1 MILHFDQVKSPA
13 SVSKRINI
21 ESLVEQKMPPSPGG
35 LMRLTQ
41 ILRDYSIT
49 RNRIVEAIR
58 YEPVLV
64 ARILRLAN
72 SPVYSLERE
81 VILVDEAI
89 GAIGNQAIY
98 DIVIVEFAT
107 RTFRNRGNNSETERK
122 IWEHSLAVA
131 ILSRE
136 ISQILEMRGLEES
149 FVCGLLHDFGKFLLF
164 NHDNKGYSEI
174 LDIDNE
180 FEMLK
185 AEVKQYGYNHSEVG
199 SLVARRWN
207 LPDDVCY
214 SILNHHNPSQSEHPK
229 IVEHIIDIADTL
241 ANVNG
246 YGLRQEENSK
256 LQASESA
263 MKLGLNEKLLEVIW
277 NGAEGKIAEIVKT
290 FS

>member
-13 SVSKRINI
+13 PVSKRINI

-35 LMRLTQ
+35 LMRLTE
-41 ILRDYSIT
+41 ILRDYNSSK
-49 RNRIVEAIR
+49 RQIVEAIR
-58 YEPVLV
+58 YEPILV

-72 SPVYSLERE
+72 SPIYSLERE

-89 GAIGNQAIY
+89 SAIGNQAIY
-98 DIVIVEFAT
+98 DIVVIEFAA
-107 RTFRNRGNNSETERK
+107 RTFRNRGSQSETERK

-131 ILSRE
+131 ILARE
-136 ISQILEMRGLEES
+136 ISQILEMRGTEEA
-149 FVCGLLHDFGKFLLF
+149 FICGLLHDFGKFLLL
-164 NHDNKGYSEI
+164 NHDSEGYSEI
-174 LDIDNE
+174 LDFDNE
-180 FEMLK
+180 FEMLQ
-185 AEVKQYGYNHSEVG
+185 AEVGHYGYNHSEVG

-229 IVEHIIDIADTL
+229 IVEHIIDIADTI

-246 YGLRQEENSK
+246 YGLREEENSK
-256 LQASESA
+256 IQVSESA
-263 MKLGLNEKLLEVIW
+263 MKLGLNEKLIETIW
-277 NGAEGKIAEIVKT
+277 DGAEGKIAEIVKT

>member
-1 MILHFDQVKSPA
+1 MILHFDQVKTPTP
-13 SVSKRINI
+13 VSKRINI
-21 ESLVEQKMPPSPGG
+21 ESLVEQKMPPSPGS
-35 LMRLTQ
+35 LMRLTEL
-41 ILRDYSIT
+41 LRDFNISK
-49 RNRIVEAIR
+49 NRIVEAIR
-58 YEPVLV
+58 YEPILV

-72 SPVYSLERE
+72 SPIYSLERE

-98 DIVIVEFAT
+98 DIVIVEFAA
-107 RTFRNRGNNSETERK
+107 RTFKNRGSQSETERK

-149 FVCGLLHDFGKFLLF
+149 FVCGLLHDFGKFLLL
-164 NHDNKGYSEI
+164 NHDSEGYAEI
-174 LDIDNE
+174 LEFDNE
-180 FEMLK
+180 FEMLQ
-185 AEVKQYGYNHSEVG
+185 AEVKHYGYNHSEVG

-229 IVEHIIDIADTL
+229 IVEHIIDVADTL

-246 YGLRQEENSK
+246 YGLRNEESSK
-256 LQASESA
+256 LQVSESA
-263 MKLGLNEKLLEVIW
+263 MKLGLNDKFLEVVW